1 MSIYP
6 FIIVLLILVIVCEQ
20 TRLKRQRKILKEL
33 SNIEQIA
40 FTDALTEI
48 PNRAAYV
55 RRLEEIEKAK
65 NIKSEYAIVLF
76 DIDHFKYI
84 NDNYGHLSG
93 DAVLKKCAKML
104 AEVFNFSGCGV
115 YRIGGDEFAVI
126 IEDSSEEFL
135 IGRLLKISENEKN
148 GLGFRLSKGYAFSNN
163 KRDFAAAFKYADEML
178 YADKE
183 SKKGEIPDY
192 IG

>member
-1 MSIYP
+1 MSAYP
-6 FIIVLLILVIVCEQ
+6 FIIIFLILIIVCEQ
-20 TRLKRQRKILKEL
+20 TRLKKQKKMLKEISEL
-33 SNIEQIA
+33 HHIA

-48 PNRAAYV
+48 ENRAAYV
-55 RRLEEIEKAK
+55 RRLEKIE
-65 NIKSEYAIVLF
+65 NIKNTTLEYAIVLF

-84 NDNYGHLSG
+84 NDNLGHLTG
-93 DAVLKKCAKML
+93 DSVLKKCAKML
-104 AEVFNFSGCGV
+104 VEVFDFPGCNV

-126 IEDSSEEFL
+126 IEGMSEHFL
-135 IGRLLKISENEKN
+135 IERLLKISEKEKD

-183 SKKGEIPDY
+183 SKKGENPDY